1 MTYFCWWRV
10 GFPTV
15 PDLPGQ
21 SRNWSP
27 VRNPG
32 WIIPGTQN
40 VLEFEKK
47 VTGQFTAFALL
58 LQVASLHRTQRS
70 APPSVIYAPV
80 NNTYPE
86 IVISHMNSA
95 WSKKWNRMA
104 VNLVNAELQVR
115 LNITDLE
122 LISQISFIWAQWK
135 GTDESSRERNN
146 ILFGK
151 KRRLFAASTN
161 F

>member
-1 MTYFCWWRV
+1 
-10 GFPTV
+10 
-15 PDLPGQ
+15 
-21 SRNWSP
+21 
-27 VRNPG
+27 
-32 WIIPGTQN
+32 
-40 VLEFEKK
+40 
-47 VTGQFTAFALL
+47 
-58 LQVASLHRTQRS
+58 
-70 APPSVIYAPV
+70 VIYAPV